1 MKIRTIKNKTPIKMS
16 NEIAH
21 KKKQIK
27 KKNLNMEFVLG
38 WPNVPGK
45 GELGKGKCDQNIIN
59 KIIKYKRE
67 KKLLTL
73 KQVEGGG
80 RMKGWKKEEGRRKE
94 GRMKEGKCKSLSSKP
109 KVSFFF
115 MGNF

>member
-16 NEIAH
+16 NETAH
-21 KKKQIK
+21 
-27 KKNLNMEFVLG
+27 
-38 WPNVPGK
+38 K

-80 RMKGWKKEEGRRKE
+80 RMEGWKEEEGRRKE
-94 GRMKEGKCKSLSSKP
+94 ERKKERKEGTSKSLSSKP

-115 MGNF
+115 VGNF